1 MRISMQNIQNE
12 YYEQLKNKKE
22 NVMVILKNGFRVSG
36 QILSID
42 RFTILLVVNGKQ
54 QLIYK
59 TAISTITT

>member
-1 MRISMQNIQNE
+1 MQNIQNE

-22 NVMVILKNGFRVSG
+22 NVIIILKNGFRFSG
-36 QILSID
+36 QILGID
-42 RFTILLVVNGKQ
+42 RFTILLMVNGKQ

>member
-1 MRISMQNIQNE
+1 MQNIQNE

-36 QILSID
+36 QILGID
-42 RFTILLVVNGKQ
+42 RFTILLMVNGKQ

>member
-1 MRISMQNIQNE
+1 MQNIQNE

-22 NVMVILKNGFRVSG
+22 NVMVILKNGFRVPG
-36 QILSID
+36 QILGID
-42 RFTILLVVNGKQ
+42 RFTILLMVNGKQ

>member
-1 MRISMQNIQNE
+1 MQNIQNE

>member
-1 MRISMQNIQNE
+1 MQNIQNE

-36 QILSID
+36 QILNID

>member
-1 MRISMQNIQNE
+1 MQNIQNK

-42 RFTILLVVNGKQ
+42 RFTILLMVNGKQ
-54 QLIYK
+54 QVIYK

>member
-1 MRISMQNIQNE
+1 MQNIQNG

-22 NVMVILKNGFRVSG
+22 KVLVIFKNGFRVSG
-36 QILSID
+36 QILGID
-42 RFTILLVVNGKQ
+42 RFTILLMVNGKQ